1 MKITELINALEEIRD
16 EHDGDVKVLVGVN
29 YLDSFR
35 YGKEDKTCIEGHEYV
50 DATRK
55 DLSFRGGKL
64 VLKSRAI
71 RVWME

>member
-1 MKITELINALEEIRD
+1 MKISELINALEKIRD
-16 EHDGDVKVLVGVN
+16 EHDGDVKVLVEEN

-35 YGKEDKTCIEGHEYV
+35 YAGSDKKVLEDQGYA

-55 DLSFRGGKL
+55 DLSFKQGRL

-71 RVWME
+71 QR